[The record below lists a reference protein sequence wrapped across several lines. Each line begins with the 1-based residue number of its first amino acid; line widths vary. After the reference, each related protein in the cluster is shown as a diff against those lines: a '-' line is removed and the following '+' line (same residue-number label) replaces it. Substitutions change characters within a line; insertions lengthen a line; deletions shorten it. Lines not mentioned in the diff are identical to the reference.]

1 MREGS
6 VLLDPTRGMTPTSA
20 ARQRE
25 RFKKMI
31 AESEERIRVLKQRR
45 EEFCNAID
53 DKIEKEFTY
62 IQESELVIR
71 SIDEAFGGDYLDI
84 AEAIIH
90 HSDCESERQVM
101 DADESKNEIILY
113 GTPIY

>member
-31 AESEERIRVLKQRR
+31 AESEERIRALKQRR
-45 EEFCNAID
+45 EALCNVID
-53 DKIEKEFTY
+53 DKIEKELTY

-90 HSDCESERQVM
+90 HSDCESERQVRDM
-101 DADESKNEIILY
+101 DEPKNEIILY
-113 GTPIY
+113 GAPIY